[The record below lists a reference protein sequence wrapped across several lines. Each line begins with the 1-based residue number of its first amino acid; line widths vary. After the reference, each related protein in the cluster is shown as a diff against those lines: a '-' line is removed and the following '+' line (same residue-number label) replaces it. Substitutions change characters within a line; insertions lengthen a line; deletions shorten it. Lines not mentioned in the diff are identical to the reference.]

1 MNGLQSSVKNGLIL
15 AAFALLST
23 GLTTMTWVM
32 TKDQIQS
39 EKEKAL
45 LRAIA
50 ELVPADRFA
59 NDPYADCTLITH
71 EKLLGSKEPQPT
83 WRLRDEDGKPVAA
96 VISSVAPN
104 GYNGRIEI
112 IVGHYFKQSL
122 LAGARVTAH
131 KETPGL
137 GDKIEAHKSR
147 WILQFNETSTQQL
160 KMDDWQV
167 KKDGGQYDA
176 FTGATITP
184 RAVLLAIGKNI
195 DYFNQHQQDIF
206 SAPSNCFVEENP

>member
-1 MNGLQSSVKNGLIL
+1 MNSLQSSAKNGLIL
-15 AAFALLST
+15 AAFALLSA
-23 GLTTMTWVM
+23 GLTAMTWLL

-45 LRAIA
+45 FRAIA
-50 ELVPADRFA
+50 ELVPTDRFA
-59 NDPYADCTLITH
+59 NDPYTDCTLITH
-71 EKLLGSKEPQPT
+71 EQLLGSKDPQPT
-83 WRLRDEDGKPVAA
+83 WRLRDADGKPVAA
-96 VISSVAPN
+96 VISSIAPN
-104 GYNGRIEI
+104 GYNGKIKI

-122 LAGARVTAH
+122 LAGARVTEH

-137 GDKIEAHKSR
+137 GDKIETQKSR
-147 WILQFNETSTQQL
+147 WIMQFADTSTQQM

-184 RAVLLAIGKNI
+184 RAVLLALGKNI
-195 DYFNQHQQDIF
+195 DYFNQYQHQIF
-206 SAPSNCFVEENP
+206 SAPSNCFVEQSQ